1 MNQLNQQ
8 KFTPFD
14 RQCWL
19 FTFGGAADAFNE
31 PFTFFFSAGMKC
43 ARIPAGADARK
54 KITQQN
60 TTSVKQK
67 TNGSERP
74 INKRE
79 QSVFHLIICTF

>member
-54 KITQQN
+54 KNNSTKHNI
-60 TTSVKQK
+60 
-67 TNGSERP
+67 SET
-74 INKRE
+74 IDKR
-79 QSVFHLIICTF
+79 LGTAD